1 MLCDTCG
8 TQDVLCATMRLLWHT
23 NARGT
28 RLDGQVGS
36 VCVSIPAFHDPQ
48 PALLATDAPQVETG
62 N

>member
-8 TQDVLCATMRLLWHT
+8 TQNVLCATIRRLWQT
-23 NARGT
+23 NARGI
-28 RLDGQVGS
+28 RLDGHDGS
-36 VCVSIPAFHDPQ
+36 VCVSMPAFHDPQ